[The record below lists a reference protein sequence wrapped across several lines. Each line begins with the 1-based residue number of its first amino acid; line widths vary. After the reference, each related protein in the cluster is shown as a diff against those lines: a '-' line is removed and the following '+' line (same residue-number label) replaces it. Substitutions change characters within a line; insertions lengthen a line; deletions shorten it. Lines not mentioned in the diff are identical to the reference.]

1 MAFRFDQLTI
11 KAQEAVQRA
20 AELAQQA
27 GHPQIDPHHLL
38 SALLAEEEGIVAP
51 VLEKSGAERGQLHYD
66 GEAELDRHPKGSGGS
81 TPQVGAVLGKVLEA
95 AKERTGTMKDDFV
108 STEHLLLA
116 LATVDSKAKET
127 LSRWI
132 AHETAHTTRE
142 HKLST
147 CIHRVMPADG
157 PFTVLDLVAA
167 LEGLDPTRIWPKR
180 SVERY
185 VSRLR
190 ERRVVRRMCRAKGL
204 APALYV
210 REGVEVPPLPFEDKT
225 LAEVATEVLAARTM
239 SQTELVVAMLEAG
252 YQTSMTRRRLRD
264 AVGVV
269 LRGDRKRFAKRGRQ
283 WVTTGVDD
291 YPP

>member
-1 MAFRFDQLTI
+1 MEAFNEIRKCAREKRDRAISQARAEYADMLT
-11 KAQEAVQRA
+11 R
-20 AELAQQA
+20 
-27 GHPQIDPHHLL
+27 
-38 SALLAEEEGIVAP
+38 IVAIEP
-51 VLEKSGAERGQLHYD
+51 GLLGRQEKDA
-66 GEAELDRHPKGSGGS
+66 
-81 TPQVGAVLGKVLEA
+81 
-95 AKERTGTMKDDFV
+95 
-108 STEHLLLA
+108 
-116 LATVDSKAKET
+116 
-127 LSRWI
+127 
-132 AHETAHTTRE
+132 

-264 AVGVV
+264 AVVH
-269 LRGDRKRFAKRGRQ
+269 RGRTYLFLGSQ
-283 WVTTGVDD
+283 EKEKFLTDPD
-291 YPP
+291 R